1 MCKNEN
7 FLLKLK
13 KWHKISF
20 CQFFAEMTPFS
31 RFYRVSSRDKIL
43 VPNPKMINYEQNGDE
58 MVTEERRNGDK
69 NQMTG
74 FFGHNF
80 LKMHII

>member
-1 MCKNEN
+1 
-7 FLLKLK
+7 
-13 KWHKISF
+13 
-20 CQFFAEMTPFS
+20 MTPFS

-43 VPNPKMINYEQNGDE
+43 VPNPKMINCEQNGDE

-69 NQMTG
+69 KSDDRIFWPQ
-74 FFGHNF
+74 F